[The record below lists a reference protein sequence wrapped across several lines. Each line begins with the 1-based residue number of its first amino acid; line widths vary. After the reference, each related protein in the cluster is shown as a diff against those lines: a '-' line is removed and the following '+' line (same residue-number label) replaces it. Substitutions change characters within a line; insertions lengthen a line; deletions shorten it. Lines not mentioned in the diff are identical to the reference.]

1 MHVALVKGSN
11 ACTKLLLYSFLPSF
25 SPPHPLLS
33 RPDALQPL
41 PVCFIAWLCLKML
54 CQPLHGSR
62 GKLASEVCVCMLHL
76 LHHGR
81 RNFLALLPIV
91 VWVERVRKSLLQLII
106 SLTAKCSNGI
116 FQCTCVFTLL
126 WYNFY
131 QTYGHPPPK
140 HCHLPSS
147 AVFRK
152 RVGKCELLRRGG
164 VFDRASV
171 NFQCSSAMLVQCT
184 QLLYVLL
191 STECGLA
198 LLSCALIGA
207 DLPSA
212 AACCSH
218 GNGERCSCPGAEK
231 YSDLGKRARSGV
243 HQVCVCVCMCACVR
257 ACVRVCVCVCMC
269 ACVHVCVRACV
280 CACGHACVRACVR
293 VCMRA
298 CLCACV
304 CVCV

>member
-1 MHVALVKGSN
+1 MEYFSVLAYLHCYGTTF
-11 ACTKLLLYSFLPSF
+11 TK
-25 SPPHPLLS
+25 H
-33 RPDALQPL
+33 
-41 PVCFIAWLCLKML
+41 I
-54 CQPLHGSR
+54 
-62 GKLASEVCVCMLHL
+62 
-76 LHHGR
+76 
-81 RNFLALLPIV
+81 
-91 VWVERVRKSLLQLII
+91 
-106 SLTAKCSNGI
+106 T
-116 FQCTCVFTLL
+116 
-126 WYNFY
+126 
-131 QTYGHPPPK
+131 HPPPK

-184 QLLYVLL
+184 QPLYVLL
-191 STECGLA
+191 STECGIA
-198 LLSCALIGA
+198 LLSCAMIGA

-231 YSDLGKRARSGV
+231 YSDLGKRACSGV
-243 HQVCVCVCMCACVR
+243 HQVCVCAC
-257 ACVRVCVCVCMC
+257 VCVCVC
-269 ACVHVCVRACV
+269 VCVRACMPVCV
-280 CACGHACVRACVR
+280 CACGHACVC

-304 CVCV
+304 CVRVCVRDTVIQLCTQLMKAYMTEVSCNQLLLID